1 MNIGGTKTAIY
12 YTTFATMFLL
22 GGCFDLMS
30 DKVDPTDSSVPP
42 IDENSP
48 PSISGTPGPSTKVSE
63 RYTFTPVASDPDG
76 DALTFNIRN
85 IPLWADF
92 DSSTGTVSGVPNLG
106 DEGTYSNITIT
117 VSDGKASSSLP
128 QFSVAVNQFATG
140 ATTLSWTPPTQNE
153 DGSSLIDL
161 AGYKIYYGV
170 SQGNYPHQIRIDN
183 PGVTTYMVDNLS
195 PNTYYFVSTSF
206 NDAGVESDFS
216 NVAVKSVN

>member
-1 MNIGGTKTAIY
+1 MV
-12 YTTFATMFLL
+12 TF
-22 GGCFDLMS
+22 
-30 DKVDPTDSSVPP
+30 
-42 IDENSP
+42 
-48 PSISGTPGPSTKVSE
+48 SIQNNP
-63 RYTFTPVASDPDG
+63 R
-76 DALTFNIRN
+76 
-85 IPLWADF
+85 WADF
-92 DSSTGTVSGVPNLG
+92 DSGTGTVSGVPNLG
-106 DEGTYSNITIT
+106 DEGSYANISIT
-117 VSDGKASSSLP
+117 VSDGKDTSSLP

-153 DGSSLIDL
+153 DGSSLLDL

-170 SQGNYPHQIRIDN
+170 SQGNYPNQIRIDN